1 MYYLLVYIDNQWRT
15 GKIIEDYDYTKVQE
29 YLLILHGW
37 GYFITKDQLQQQ
49 SLVHQQQLLQLQ
61 QQLDTERRMRRNMAL
76 QLDKIQESSANRSHS
91 NTSTGN
97 IVCINLIMYVT
108 TCTRGGTTVHNT
120 I

>member
-1 MYYLLVYIDNQWRT
+1 MYYLLVYTDNQWRT
-15 GKIIEDYDYTKVQE
+15 RKIIEDYDYTKVQE
-29 YLLILHGW
+29 YLLILDKHN
-37 GYFITKDQLQQQ
+37 YLLKDQLQQQ